1 MSEQFTKSIIVK
13 GDIPRLYALW
23 ASFENF
29 PHFMRNL
36 TSVTE
41 TGEGTSHWKMVG
53 PLNTT
58 LEWDAETTRMEE
70 NKRIAWRSTEESPLR
85 TSGQVTFTAL
95 PQNETEITV
104 TLQFVPPHGALGEI
118 VARLFADP
126 EAQLTND
133 LRQFKAYAEHQ
144 RRENLEVG

>member
-13 GDIPRLYALW
+13 GDVPTLYALW
-23 ASFENF
+23 ANFENF
-29 PHFMRNL
+29 PHFMTNL
-36 TSVTE
+36 KSVTE

-53 PLNTT
+53 PVNTT

-70 NKRIAWRSTEESPLR
+70 GQRIAWRSREDSPFK

-104 TLQFVPPHGALGEI
+104 TLQVVPPHGALGEI

-126 EAQLTND
+126 GAQLTKD

-144 RRENLEVG
+144 HQENLELR